1 MQLWAA
7 WAVHLVCGQ
16 NGESTG
22 GASTAWAGQT
32 QKYCTLGRYKPHIPV
47 QFFLRVFSRGPF
59 AKAIRPM
66 VTGVTYSMLI
76 VSSMLDY
83 SIREYKRFMVDI
95 YFGFFVYR
103 IGMKSESWL
112 GLWLVER

>member
-1 MQLWAA
+1 
-7 WAVHLVCGQ
+7 
-16 NGESTG
+16 
-22 GASTAWAGQT
+22 
-32 QKYCTLGRYKPHIPV
+32 
-47 QFFLRVFSRGPF
+47 
-59 AKAIRPM
+59 M